1 MVLTPDEV
9 VRILGFLEGEHR
21 LFAQLLYGT
30 GMRISEGLQLRVKDL
45 DFDHGTIIVRGG
57 QGLQGSGLDVT
68 RELVTSLREQ
78 LSRARAW
85 LKDQAEAAAALRF
98 LTPLSGSIRAPGIP
112 GRGSGFCAAHAFDR
126 STERCRASP
135 SHV

>member
-1 MVLTPDEV
+1 MHGSAPLQEIGRPRPSRRLPVVLTPDEV

-45 DFDHGTIIVRGG
+45 DFRSRHDHRAGG

-68 RELVTSLREQ
+68 P
-78 LSRARAW
+78 RAW
-85 LKDQAEAAAALRF
+85 HPA
-98 LTPLSGSIRAPGIP
+98 
-112 GRGSGFCAAHAFDR
+112 CA
-126 STERCRASP
+126 SSCRV
-135 SHV
+135 HGHGG